1 MNEIDFYIDT
11 NCVDITGFDSGYR
24 VFNKYLLQSSDS
36 AVTHYILDAETDE
49 IIAYFSIL
57 SSALLHGDPSNLN
70 AISAIELKM
79 FALDKRYHGSDLS
92 SELLDAII
100 VTIKHYSNK
109 YVGADVIILY
119 SVPAERVI
127 KLYKSKG
134 FIELGESLTA
144 FKDEFTEGCV
154 PMYMVL

>member
-1 MNEIDFYIDT
+1 MNKINFYINTTCD
-11 NCVDITGFDSGYR
+11 DITGFDSGYR
-24 VFNKYLLQSSDS
+24 VFNEYLSQSNDS

-49 IIAYFSIL
+49 IIAYFSLL

-79 FALDKRYHGSDLS
+79 FALDKRFHGLDLS
-92 SELLDAII
+92 SELLNAII

-119 SVPAERVI
+119 SVPVKRVI
-127 KLYKSKG
+127 NLYRSKG